1 MLIYFIKNFLEG
13 FKMKKLLKYLHG
25 SLVQCVLAPLFKML
39 EAILELFVPLVVAKI
54 IDTGIA
60 NGDGGYILKMCG
72 LLVILGA
79 VGLSFSLTAQ
89 FFAAK
94 ASVDFVKRLKHAVYE
109 HIGRFSHEKVDA
121 SGTSTLITRMT
132 GDMDSVQNGLNLTLR
147 LLLRSPFVVIG
158 AMIMAFTV
166 DAKAAVTFAVVIPL
180 LSIVVFGIM
189 FFCIPLY
196 KRVRTALDKVLCTA
210 RESLTGAR
218 VIRAFCKE
226 EEQIDEFKKRN
237 DDLTAI
243 QEYTGRISA
252 LLNPF
257 TCVIIN
263 IGIAV
268 LIYKGAIRVEAGL
281 ITQGAVVALYN
292 YMSQILVELVKFA
305 SLIISI
311 TKSVACAGRISAV
324 LDTPAERDG
333 GSAVTDC
340 NNENIVEFRNVSFA
354 YAGAGDN
361 SLENISF
368 SVKKGETVGIIGSTG
383 SGKTTL
389 VNLIP
394 AFYEASSGEVLV
406 DEVNVR
412 EISLEELRSK
422 IAVVPQKSVLFKGT
436 IRENMLWGK
445 ENATDGEIMKALEIA
460 QAAEFVMQKDGGL
473 DAEVEQGGRNFSGG
487 QWQRLAVA
495 RAVIKNSDIL
505 ILDDSSSAL
514 DYATDSAMR
523 KAIAANQGKKAVFIV
538 SQRTSSIMHADK
550 IIVLDDGKAEVGTHD
565 ELLKNNAVYR
575 EIHLS
580 QFDEEE
586 GA

>member
-1 MLIYFIKNFLEG
+1 
-13 FKMKKLLKYLHG
+13 MKKLLKHLKG
-25 SLVQCVLAPLFKML
+25 SRVQCVLAPLFKML
-39 EAILELFVPLVVAKI
+39 EAILELMVPLVVARI

-60 NGDGGYILKMCG
+60 NNDTAYIFRMCG
-72 LLVILGA
+72 VLVLLGA
-79 VGLSFSLTAQ
+79 VGLAFSFTAQ

-94 ASVDFVKRLKHAVYE
+94 ASVDFVKRLKHALFE
-109 HIGRFSHEKVDA
+109 HISRLSYDKIDSA
-121 SGTSTLITRMT
+121 GTATLITRMT

-158 AMIMAFTV
+158 AMVMAFTV
-166 DAKAAVTFAVVIPL
+166 DGKAALTFAVVIPL
-180 LSIVVFGIM
+180 LSLVVFAIM
-189 FFCIPLY
+189 FGCIPLY
-196 KRVRTALDKVLCTA
+196 KKVRLALDKVLCTA
-210 RESLTGAR
+210 RESLTGAK

-226 EEQIDEFKKRN
+226 DEQIEEFKERN
-237 DDLTAI
+237 DALTAI
-243 QEYTGRISA
+243 QEFTGRISA
-252 LLNPF
+252 LMNPG

-305 SLIISI
+305 SLVISI
-311 TKSVACAGRISAV
+311 TKSLACAGRISAV
-324 LDTPAERDG
+324 LDTPAENQDG
-333 GSAVTDC
+333 NAKYDESS
-340 NNENIVEFRNVSFA
+340 NNIVEFRDVSFA
-354 YAGAGDN
+354 YEGAGDN
-361 SLENISF
+361 SLDNITF

-389 VNLIP
+389 INLIP
-394 AFYEASSGEVLV
+394 AFYRATSGQVLV
-406 DEVNVR
+406 GGADVN
-412 EISLEELRSK
+412 EIFLEELRSK

-436 IRENMLWGK
+436 IRENMRWGK
-445 ENATDGEIMKALEIA
+445 ENATDEEIMKALEIA
-460 QAAEFVMQKDGGL
+460 QAAEFVLKKDGVL
-473 DAEVEQGGRNFSGG
+473 DAPVEQGGRNFSGG
-487 QWQRLAVA
+487 QRQRLAVA
-495 RAVIKNSDIL
+495 RAIIKNADIL

-523 KAIAANQGKKAVFIV
+523 KAIAQNQGDTAVFIV

-550 IIVLDDGKAEVGTHD
+550 IVVLDDGRAEIGTHS

-580 QFDEEE
+580 QFDEEDDV
-586 GA
+586 

>member
-1 MLIYFIKNFLEG
+1 
-13 FKMKKLLKYLHG
+13 MKKLLKYLKG
-25 SLVQCVLAPLFKML
+25 SRVQCVLAPLFKML
-39 EAILELFVPLVVAKI
+39 EAILELFVPLVVASI
-54 IDTGIA
+54 IDTGI
-60 NGDGGYILKMCG
+60 GTDDSGYILKMCG
-72 LLVILGA
+72 LLVLLGA
-79 VGLSFSLTAQ
+79 VGLAFSLTAQ

-94 ASVDFVKRLKHAVYE
+94 ASVDFVKRLKHAVFE
-109 HIGRFSHEKVDA
+109 HIGRFSYEKVDA

-189 FFCIPLY
+189 FYCIPLY
-196 KRVRTALDKVLCTA
+196 KKVRLALDKVLCTA

-226 EEQIDEFKKRN
+226 DEQVEEFKERN
-237 DDLTAI
+237 DALTAI
-243 QEYTGRISA
+243 QEFTGRISA
-252 LLNPF
+252 LLNPL

-263 IGIAV
+263 AGIAV

-281 ITQGAVVALYN
+281 LTQGAVVALYN

-305 SLIISI
+305 NLIISI

-324 LDTPAERDG
+324 LDTAAERDG
-333 GSAVTDC
+333 GKVSDDE
-340 NNENIVEFRNVSFA
+340 NSENIVEFRNVSFA

-368 SVKKGETVGIIGSTG
+368 TVKKGETVGIIGSTG

-394 AFYEASSGEVLV
+394 AFYEASGGEVLV
-406 DEVNVR
+406 GGVNVN
-412 EISLEELRSK
+412 ELSLEELRSK

-445 ENATDGEIMKALEIA
+445 EDATDKEIMKALEVA
-460 QAAEFVMQKDGGL
+460 QAAEFVMKKDGGL
-473 DAEVEQGGRNFSGG
+473 DAPVEQGGRNFSGG
-487 QWQRLAVA
+487 QRQRLAVA
-495 RAVIKNSDIL
+495 RAVIKDADIL

-514 DYATDSAMR
+514 DYATDAAMR
-523 KAIAANQGKKAVFIV
+523 RAIAANQGEKAVFIV

-550 IIVLDDGKAEVGTHD
+550 IVVLDDGHAEIGTHE

-586 GA
+586 SA

>member
-1 MLIYFIKNFLEG
+1 MI
-13 FKMKKLLKYLHG
+13 KLLKYLKG
-25 SLVQCVLAPLFKML
+25 SRLQCVLAPLFKML
-39 EAILELFVPLVVAKI
+39 EAILELFVPLVIAQI
-54 IDTGIA
+54 IDTGTK
-60 NGDGGYILKMCG
+60 NGDTGYILKMCG
-72 LLVILGA
+72 VLVILGA
-79 VGLSFSLTAQ
+79 VGLAFSLTAQ

-94 ASVDFVKRLKHAVYE
+94 ASVDFVKRLKHALYE
-109 HIGRFSHEKVDA
+109 HIGRFSYKEVDK

-166 DAKAAVTFAVVIPL
+166 DSKAAVTFAVVIPL
-180 LSIVVFGIM
+180 LSLVVFGIM
-189 FFCIPLY
+189 FSCIPLY
-196 KRVRTALDKVLCTA
+196 KKVRAALDKVLCTS

-226 EEQIDEFKKRN
+226 DEQIEEFRKRN
-237 DDLTAI
+237 DSLTAI
-243 QEYTGRISA
+243 QEFTGRISA
-252 LLNPF
+252 LLNPM

-311 TKSVACAGRISAV
+311 TKSVACAGRISAA
-324 LDTPAERDG
+324 LETPAERNG
-333 GSAVTDC
+333 GRTEFSDEC
-340 NNENIVEFRNVSFA
+340 ENILEFRNVSFA
-354 YAGAGDN
+354 YEGSGDN

-394 AFYEASSGEVLV
+394 AFYEANGGEVLAGG
-406 DEVNVR
+406 VNVKD
-412 EISLEELRSK
+412 ISLEELRSRV
-422 IAVVPQKSVLFKGT
+422 AVVPQKSVLFKGT
-436 IRENMLWGK
+436 IRDNMLWGR
-445 ENATDGEIMKALEIA
+445 EDATDEEIMKALETA

-473 DAEVEQGGRNFSGG
+473 DAAVEQGGRNFSGG
-487 QWQRLAVA
+487 QRQRLAVA
-495 RAVIKNSDIL
+495 RAVLKNADIL

-514 DYATDSAMR
+514 DYATDAAMR
-523 KAIAANQGKKAVFIV
+523 KAIAASQGDKAVFIV

-550 IIVLDDGKAEVGTHD
+550 IIVLDDGKAEIGTHE
-565 ELLKNNAVYR
+565 ELLENNAVYR
-575 EIHLS
+575 EIHFS

-586 GA
+586 SV

>member
-1 MLIYFIKNFLEG
+1 MFRLKLRKGTN
-13 FKMKKLLKYLHG
+13 MTKLLKYLKG
-25 SLVQCVLAPLFKML
+25 SRLQCILAPLFKML
-39 EAILELFVPLVVAKI
+39 EAILELFVPLVVARI

-60 NGDGGYILKMCG
+60 HGDKEYIFRMCG
-72 LLVILGA
+72 VLVLLGA
-79 VGLSFSLTAQ
+79 VGLAFSVTAQ

-94 ASVDFVKRLKHAVYE
+94 ASVDFVKRLRHAVFA
-109 HIGRFSHEKVDA
+109 HIGRLSYAKID
-121 SGTSTLITRMT
+121 SCGTSTLITRMT

-180 LSIVVFGIM
+180 LSAVVFGIM
-189 FFCIPLY
+189 FFCIPCY
-196 KRVRTALDKVLCTA
+196 KRVRVALDKVLCTA

-218 VIRAFCKE
+218 VIRAFCREYKQVE
-226 EEQIDEFKKRN
+226 EFRDRN
-237 DDLTAI
+237 DSLTAI
-243 QEYTGRISA
+243 QEFTGRISA
-252 LLNPF
+252 LMNPV

-281 ITQGAVVALYN
+281 LTQGAVVALYN

-305 SLIISI
+305 NLVISI

-324 LDTPAERDG
+324 LDMPAEESGEITETDG
-333 GSAVTDC
+333 KS
-340 NNENIVEFRNVSFA
+340 ENIIEFRDVSFA
-354 YAGAGDN
+354 YEGSGEN
-361 SLENISF
+361 SLDNVSF
-368 SVKKGETVGIIGSTG
+368 TVKKGETVGIIGSTG

-394 AFYEASSGEVLV
+394 AFYRATSGKVLAGGV
-406 DEVNVR
+406 DVN
-412 EISLEELRSK
+412 ELSAEKLRSMVS
-422 IAVVPQKSVLFKGT
+422 VVPQKSVLFKGT

-445 ENATDGEIMKALEIA
+445 ENATDDEIMKALEIA
-460 QAAEFVMQKDGGL
+460 QAADFVIKKDGGL
-473 DAEVEQGGRNFSGG
+473 DAAVEQGGRNFSGG
-487 QWQRLAVA
+487 QRQRLAVA
-495 RAVIKNSDIL
+495 RAIIKDADIL

-514 DYATDSAMR
+514 DYATDAAMR
-523 KAIAANQGKKAVFIV
+523 KAIAESQGEKAVVIV
-538 SQRTSSIMHADK
+538 SQRTSSIMNSDK
-550 IIVLDDGKAEVGTHD
+550 IIVLDDGVADIGTHE

-580 QFDEEE
+580 QFDEED
-586 GA
+586 AV

>member
-1 MLIYFIKNFLEG
+1 MT
-13 FKMKKLLKYLHG
+13 KLLKYLKG
-25 SLVQCVLAPLFKML
+25 SRLQCVLAPLFKMF
-39 EAILELFVPLVVAKI
+39 EAILELFVPLVIAEI
-54 IDTGIA
+54 IDTGIG
-60 NGDGGYILKMCG
+60 NSDNGYILKMCG
-72 LLVILGA
+72 VLVLLGA
-79 VGLSFSLTAQ
+79 VGLAFSVTAQ

-94 ASVDFVKRLKHAVYE
+94 ASVDFVKRLRHALYE
-109 HIGRFSHEKVDA
+109 HIGRFSYKEVDK

-166 DAKAAVTFAVVIPL
+166 DSKAAVTFAVVIPL

-189 FFCIPLY
+189 FSCIPLY
-196 KRVRTALDKVLCTA
+196 KKVHAALDKVLCTS

-226 EEQIDEFKKRN
+226 DEQIEEFRERN
-237 DDLTAI
+237 DLLTKI
-243 QEYTGRISA
+243 QEFTGRISA
-252 LLNPF
+252 LLNPM

-268 LIYKGAIRVEAGL
+268 LIYKGAIRVEAGV

-311 TKSVACAGRISAV
+311 TKSVACAGRISAA
-324 LDTPAERDG
+324 LETPAERNG
-333 GSAVTDC
+333 GNGLLSDKS
-340 NNENIVEFRNVSFA
+340 ENILEFRNVSFA
-354 YAGAGDN
+354 YEGAGDN

-368 SVKKGETVGIIGSTG
+368 CVKKGETVGIIGSTG

-394 AFYEASSGEVLV
+394 AFYEASGGEVLAGG
-406 DEVNVR
+406 VNVN
-412 EISLEELRSK
+412 ELPLEQLRSK

-445 ENATDGEIMKALEIA
+445 ENATDEEIMKALETA

-473 DAEVEQGGRNFSGG
+473 DAVVEQGGRNFSGG
-487 QWQRLAVA
+487 QRQRLAVA
-495 RAVIKNSDIL
+495 RAVLKDADIL

-514 DYATDSAMR
+514 DYATDAAMR
-523 KAIAANQGKKAVFIV
+523 KAIAVSQGDKAVFIV

-550 IIVLDDGKAEVGTHD
+550 IIVLDDGKAEIGTHE

-575 EIHLS
+575 EIHFS

-586 GA
+586 SV

>member
-1 MLIYFIKNFLEG
+1 
-13 FKMKKLLKYLHG
+13 MKKLLKYLRG
-25 SLVQCVLAPLFKML
+25 SRAQCVLAPLFKML
-39 EAILELFVPLVVAKI
+39 EAILELFVPLVVARI
-54 IDTGIA
+54 IDTGIK
-60 NGDGGYILKMCG
+60 NGDSAYIIRMCG
-72 LLVILGA
+72 LLVLLGA
-79 VGLSFSLTAQ
+79 VGLAFSLTAQ

-94 ASVDFVKRLKHAVYE
+94 ASVDFVKRLKHALFE
-109 HIGRFSHEKVDA
+109 HIGRLSYEKTDSA
-121 SGTSTLITRMT
+121 GTSTLITRMT

-158 AMIMAFTV
+158 ATIMAFTV
-166 DAKAAVTFAVVIPL
+166 DKNAAVTFAVVIPL
-180 LSIVVFGIM
+180 LSLIVFGIM
-189 FFCIPLY
+189 FGCIPLY
-196 KRVRTALDKVLCTA
+196 KKVRFALDRVLCTA
-210 RESLTGAR
+210 RESLTGAK

-226 EEQIDEFKKRN
+226 DEQVEEFKERN
-237 DDLTAI
+237 DALTAI
-243 QEYTGRISA
+243 QEFTGRISA
-252 LLNPF
+252 LLNPV

-305 SLIISI
+305 NLIISI

-324 LDTPAERDG
+324 LDTPAEEQG
-333 GSAVTDC
+333 GSAKYD
-340 NNENIVEFRNVSFA
+340 ENSESIVEFRDVSFA

-361 SLENISF
+361 SLDNITF

-394 AFYEASSGEVLV
+394 AFYRATSGKVFV
-406 DEVNVR
+406 GGADVN
-412 EISLEELRSK
+412 ELYIEELRSK

-436 IRENMLWGK
+436 VRENMLWGK
-445 ENATDGEIMKALEIA
+445 ENATDEEIMKALEIA
-460 QAAEFVMQKDGGL
+460 QAAEFILKKDGVL
-473 DAEVEQGGRNFSGG
+473 DAPVEQGGRNFSGG
-487 QWQRLAVA
+487 QRQRLAVA
-495 RAVIKNSDIL
+495 RAIVKNADIL

-514 DYATDSAMR
+514 DYATDAAMR
-523 KAIAANQGKKAVFIV
+523 KAVAQNQGDTAVFIV

-550 IIVLDDGKAEVGTHD
+550 IIVLDDGRAEIGTHE

-580 QFDEEE
+580 QFDEEDE
-586 GA
+586 I

>member
-1 MLIYFIKNFLEG
+1 
-13 FKMKKLLKYLHG
+13 MKKLLKYLKG
-25 SLVQCVLAPLFKML
+25 SRVQCVLAPLFKML

-60 NGDGGYILKMCG
+60 NSDKPYIFKMCG
-72 LLVILGA
+72 LLVLLGA
-79 VGLSFSLTAQ
+79 VGLAFSVTAQ
-89 FFAAK
+89 YFAAK
-94 ASVDFVKRLKHAVYE
+94 ASVSFVKRLKHAVFE
-109 HIGRFSHEKVDA
+109 HIGRLSYEKID
-121 SGTSTLITRMT
+121 SLGTSTLITRMT

-166 DAKAAVTFAVVIPL
+166 DAKAAVTFAVVIPA
-180 LSIVVFGIM
+180 LSVVVFGIM
-189 FFCIPLY
+189 LFCIPLY
-196 KRVRTALDKVLCTA
+196 KKVRAALDKVLSTV

-226 EEQIDEFKKRN
+226 NEQTEEFKQRN
-237 DDLTAI
+237 DALTVI

-252 LLNPF
+252 LLNPL

-268 LIYKGAIRVEAGL
+268 LIYAGAIRVEAGL
-281 ITQGAVVALYN
+281 LTQGAVVALYN

-305 SLIISI
+305 NLIISI
-311 TKSVACAGRISAV
+311 TKSVACAGRISSV
-324 LDTPAERDG
+324 LDTPVEEDKANEKFTE
-333 GSAVTDC
+333 S
-340 NNENIVEFRNVSFA
+340 ENIVEFRNVSFA
-354 YAGAGDN
+354 YNGAGEN
-361 SLENISF
+361 SLDNISF
-368 SVKKGETVGIIGSTG
+368 EVKKGETVGIIGSTG

-394 AFYEASSGEVLV
+394 AFYKASSGEVLV
-406 DEVNVR
+406 SGANVS
-412 EISLEELRSK
+412 EASLEELRAR

-436 IRENMLWGK
+436 VRENMLWGK
-445 ENATDGEIMKALEIA
+445 PDATDEEIMKALEIA
-460 QAAEFVMQKDGGL
+460 QAAEFIAEKGGL
-473 DAEVEQGGRNFSGG
+473 DSLIEQGGRNFSGG
-487 QWQRLAVA
+487 QRQRLAVA
-495 RAVIKNSDIL
+495 RAVIKNADIL

-523 KAIAANQGKKAVFIV
+523 KAIALNQGDSAVFIV

-550 IIVLDDGKAEVGTHD
+550 IIVLDDGVATVGTHP
-565 ELLKNNAVYR
+565 ELLENNAVYR

-580 QFDEEE
+580 QFDEE
-586 GA
+586 ADV

>member
-1 MLIYFIKNFLEG
+1 MR
-13 FKMKKLLKYLHG
+13 KLLKYLKG
-25 SLVQCVLAPLFKML
+25 SRLQCVLAPLFKML
-39 EAILELFVPLVVAKI
+39 EAILELFVPLVIARI
-54 IDTGIA
+54 IDTGIES
-60 NGDGGYILKMCG
+60 GDGGYILKMCG
-72 LLVILGA
+72 VLVVLGA
-79 VGLSFSLTAQ
+79 VGLAFSLTAQ

-94 ASVDFVKRLKHAVYE
+94 ASVDFVKRLKHALYE
-109 HIGRFSHEKVDA
+109 HIGRFSYKEVDK

-180 LSIVVFGIM
+180 LSLVVFGIM
-189 FFCIPLY
+189 FSCVPLY
-196 KRVRTALDKVLCTA
+196 KKVRTALDKVLCTS

-226 EEQIDEFKKRN
+226 DEQIEEFKERN
-237 DDLTAI
+237 DSLTKI
-243 QEYTGRISA
+243 QEFTGRISA
-252 LLNPF
+252 LLNPL

-263 IGIAV
+263 VGIAV

-305 SLIISI
+305 TLIISI
-311 TKSVACAGRISAV
+311 TKSVACAGRISAA
-324 LDTPAERDG
+324 LETPSERNG
-333 GSAVTDC
+333 ENAAFNEEC
-340 NNENIVEFRNVSFA
+340 ENILEFRNVSFV
-354 YAGAGDN
+354 YDGAGGN

-394 AFYEASSGEVLV
+394 AFYEASGGEVLAGG
-406 DEVNVR
+406 VNVK
-412 EISLEELRSK
+412 ELSLEKLRSK
-422 IAVVPQKSVLFKGT
+422 VAVVPQKSVLFKGT

-445 ENATDGEIMKALEIA
+445 EDATDEEIMKALETA

-473 DAEVEQGGRNFSGG
+473 DAAVEQGGRNFSGG
-487 QWQRLAVA
+487 QRQRLAVA
-495 RAVIKNSDIL
+495 RAVLKNADIL

-523 KAIAANQGKKAVFIV
+523 KAIASSQGDKAVFIV

-550 IIVLDDGKAEVGTHD
+550 IIVLDDGKAEIGTHE
-565 ELLKNNAVYR
+565 ELLENNAVYR
-575 EIHLS
+575 EIHFS

-586 GA
+586 SV

>member
-1 MLIYFIKNFLEG
+1 MR
-13 FKMKKLLKYLHG
+13 KLLKYLKG
-25 SLVQCVLAPLFKML
+25 SRLQCVLAPLFKML
-39 EAILELFVPLVVAKI
+39 EAILELFVPLVIAEI
-54 IDTGIA
+54 IDTGIGS
-60 NGDGGYILKMCG
+60 GDNGYILKMCG
-72 LLVILGA
+72 VLVLLGA
-79 VGLSFSLTAQ
+79 VGLAFSVTAQ

-94 ASVDFVKRLKHAVYE
+94 ASVDFVKRLRHALYE
-109 HIGRFSHEKVDA
+109 HIGRFSYKEVDK

-166 DAKAAVTFAVVIPL
+166 DSKAAVTFAVVIPL

-189 FFCIPLY
+189 FSCIPLY
-196 KRVRTALDKVLCTA
+196 KKVRAALDKVLCTS

-226 EEQIDEFKKRN
+226 DEQVEEFRKRN
-237 DDLTAI
+237 DTLTEI
-243 QEYTGRISA
+243 QEFTGRISA
-252 LLNPF
+252 LLNPL

-268 LIYKGAIRVEAGL
+268 LIYKGAIRVEAGV

-311 TKSVACAGRISAV
+311 TKSVACAGRISAA
-324 LDTPAERDG
+324 LDTPSERNG
-333 GSAVTDC
+333 GNADFDEKS
-340 NNENIVEFRNVSFA
+340 ENIIEFCNVSFA
-354 YAGAGDN
+354 YDGAGDN

-394 AFYEASSGEVLV
+394 AFYEASGGKVLAGGV
-406 DEVNVR
+406 DVN
-412 EISLEELRSK
+412 EIPLEELRAK

-445 ENATDGEIMKALEIA
+445 EDATDEEIMKALETA

-487 QWQRLAVA
+487 QRQRLAVA
-495 RAVIKNSDIL
+495 RAVLKDSDIL

-514 DYATDSAMR
+514 DYATDAAMR
-523 KAIAANQGKKAVFIV
+523 KAIAASQGDKAVFIV

-550 IIVLDDGKAEVGTHD
+550 IIVLDDGKAEIGTHK
-565 ELLKNNAVYR
+565 ELLENNAVYR
-575 EIHLS
+575 EIHFS

-586 GA
+586 SV